1 MYLSRLF
8 LDPAN
13 RQVINEIANRYE
25 LHRTLTAQFEGKKR
39 EEIGLL
45 FRLEE
50 ADLYEF
56 APLTLLVQTLIEPNW
71 EKLYQNG
78 MLVQK
83 AEVKLYEPAF
93 EPSEIFYFR
102 LLANPTVRRSKGEF
116 AGKRVELRLD
126 EEKAIWLA
134 RKGER
139 GGFSLR
145 GMRIKDLG
153 KITSYH
159 FVEKSKQT
167 LTHQAVLYD
176 GVLEVQE
183 PERFAISLKKGI
195 GPAKA
200 FGFGLLSLAKG

>member
-1 MYLSRLF
+1 MYLSRLL

-25 LHRTLTAQFEGKKR
+25 LHRTLTTQFEGKKR

-56 APLTLLVQTLIEPNW
+56 APLTLLVQTLIEPDW
-71 EKLYQNG
+71 GKLYQKG
-78 MLVQK
+78 ILVQK
-83 AEVKLYEPAF
+83 AEIKLYEP
-93 EPSEIFYFR
+93 ELQQGDVFYFR
-102 LLANPTVRRSKGEF
+102 LLANPTVRRRSGEF
-116 AGKRVELRLD
+116 AGKRVELRKD
-126 EEKAIWLA
+126 EEQEAWLF
-134 RKGER
+134 RKSAQN
-139 GGFSLR
+139 GFTLEGVRTSDR
-145 GMRIKDLG
+145 G
-153 KITSYH
+153 KITSSRY
-159 FVEKSKQT
+159 VNGKKET

-176 GVLEVQE
+176 GMLKVSDAQ
-183 PERFAISLKKGI
+183 RFFTTLQKGI